1 MKPKLRRDQ
10 ILRAAIRVFAAKG
23 YNRASVSDIIEAA
36 EIARGTFYL
45 YFEGKREIFAELV
58 DVLTVRLI
66 GCMKR
71 VDLSPGAAPWLD
83 QIRANL
89 VRISTVL
96 IEERELTQVL
106 YEHGMGLD
114 DDLDQKIRQFY
125 QAITRQT
132 EGALRLGQEMGL
144 VRPDLG
150 PALAAWYVVGS
161 VKEVMYHLALAPEPD
176 AAERV
181 IDELITYSTQG
192 LLIPRAPASASR
204 GAKQRRKKA

>member
-10 ILRAAIRVFAAKG
+10 ILRAAISVFAAKG

-36 EIARGTFYL
+36 DVARGTFYL

-71 VDLSPGAAPWLD
+71 VDLDPGAPPWLE

-89 VRISTVL
+89 IRISTVL
-96 IEERELTQVL
+96 IEERELTQIL

-125 QAITRQT
+125 LALNRQT

-144 VRPDLG
+144 VRRGLD
-150 PALAAWYVVGS
+150 PALAAWYVTGAI
-161 VKEVMYHLALAPEPD
+161 KEVMYHLALAPEAG
-176 AAERV
+176 AAERA
-181 IDELITYSTQG
+181 IDELIAYSTQG
-192 LLIPRAPASASR
+192 LVDPKPQAPRKPR
-204 GAKQRRKKA
+204 PKKT